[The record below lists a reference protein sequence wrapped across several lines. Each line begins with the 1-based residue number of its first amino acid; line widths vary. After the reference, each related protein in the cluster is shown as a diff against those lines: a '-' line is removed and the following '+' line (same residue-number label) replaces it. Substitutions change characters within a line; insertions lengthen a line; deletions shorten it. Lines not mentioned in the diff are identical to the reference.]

1 MADLSQQLRDYR
13 LTKRKE
19 KLATVGRIAGGI
31 LDIPLQG
38 GVSGSVRRWSPP
50 KEQPIS
56 NREKLAYELKNA
68 EKAQA
73 RSEKHKASIAR
84 SAKAVDASEAK
95 IAELEAGL
103 KGSMKLSESER
114 GKQEYWHN
122 LFASKRARGERL
134 SNPDML
140 DMFKDLDSVEPR
152 KFVQILNA
160 IDPSLYK
167 DLSGKGA
174 SKLVDGKLQEK
185 FKIKF
190 KEAETHEAIAEG
202 QLEQEK
208 ETLQRA
214 SDNLHRAEVGEIRHG
229 DGISGVDTGVDFSKS
244 PPSASQ
250 YATVGGSSI
259 DRIRALYDADPDNRK
274 DSQKQYE
281 ALYNDPKMRELA
293 EDLGLNPD
301 NSIQMDHF
309 IKTMTKAEKKAR
321 KLYAKARRKGWT
333 EQEMAAELKKS
344 NLYSDPEGLSNKHML
359 VEMQLSLLGVK
370 EPKAL
375 ATTLT
380 PEEIE
385 DVEEELTSEYEEEFD
400 ARKDA
405 EDLAVRGATEDQA
418 AESVAGRTAE
428 EQAEVDAGIAGQE
441 EENLQ
446 TQQNLAEGFNPD
458 DFSFKPDEAALG
470 FKTAP
475 GLDDADDSYEW
486 QGVPEE
492 ELSDTGRMTDDQKV
506 QAIQN
511 RWDQR
516 LENETDAQPFEL
528 AQPTDPDPF
537 ALPDK
542 DDEFNQDDFSISL
555 DSEPVVEDG
564 SGEAPKKNPPHGEP
578 GHIHRKD
585 VLHAQHLG
593 FIGAK
598 IQKLGKK
605 ASDYDFVYT
614 PIGTIAA
621 YPKGTYKGKSP
632 IRNDQVS
639 AAQLNSRS
647 FSSPSDYF
655 KDDDSPAAKPVP
667 LSFAQGRVPALQESL
682 NREQK
687 MAEALA
693 AAPEGPGQEDK
704 APPKTEEELE
714 QARRARTTGID
725 GTPATLR

>member
-68 EKAQA
+68 EKSQA

-103 KGSMKLSESER
+103 KGSMKLSESEA
-114 GKQEYWHN
+114 KLQERWHN

-140 DMFKDLDSVEPR
+140 DLFNAMDGLDPR

-174 SKLVDGKLQEK
+174 SSLVGGNLQERFKVK
-185 FKIKF
+185 FGEAKT
-190 KEAETHEAIAEG
+190 KEGLAINALET
-202 QLEQEK
+202 EK

-214 SDNLHRAEVGEIRHG
+214 NDNLHRAEVGEIRHG

-244 PPSASQ
+244 PPSAGQ
-250 YATVGGSSI
+250 YSAVGGSSI

-274 DSQKQYE
+274 DSQKQHA
-281 ALYNDPKMRELA
+281 ALAADPRMRELA

-321 KLYAKARRKGWT
+321 RLYAKARRKGWT

-344 NLYSDPEGLSNKHML
+344 SLYSDPEGLSNKHML

-370 EPKAL
+370 QPKAL

-400 ARKDA
+400 TRKDA

-428 EQAEVDAGIAGQE
+428 EQAEVDADIVGQE

-446 TQQNLAEGFNPD
+446 TQQDLAEEFNPD
-458 DFSFKPDEAALG
+458 DFSYNTDPSLQSDEAALG
-470 FKTAP
+470 FKTDP
-475 GLDDADDSYEW
+475 DLEDTPDTYKW

-492 ELSDTGRMTDDQKV
+492 D
-506 QAIQN
+506 
-511 RWDQR
+511 
-516 LENETDAQPFEL
+516 L
-528 AQPTDPDPF
+528 APRVPYEP
-537 ALPDK
+537 
-542 DDEFNQDDFSISL
+542 EFNPDDFSYKSNTDASTPPDKEQYVYDTRHGKFPDPATDTPEQTAAWDAYRETMLDGDLDEQFEASHGLRRAFGRPVISPEGVL
-555 DSEPVVEDG
+555 PPSTSKFAQGDAEGPSVQARKDSEAESDAAFLERHG
-564 SGEAPKKNPPHGEP
+564 MSRAEAEAAGYDPTT
-578 GHIHRKD
+578 
-585 VLHAQHLG
+585 LG
-593 FIGAK
+593 
-598 IQKLGKK
+598 Q
-605 ASDYDFVYT
+605 
-614 PIGTIAA
+614 P
-621 YPKGTYKGKSP
+621 
-632 IRNDQVS
+632 Q
-639 AAQLNSRS
+639 
-647 FSSPSDYF
+647 
-655 KDDDSPAAKPVP
+655 P
-667 LSFAQGRVPALQESL
+667 LSFTEPRVPALQRSL
-682 NREQK
+682 ATPTTPTTPSAEQRWS
-687 MAEALA
+687 EQRALLD
-693 AAPEGPGQEDK
+693 QN
-704 APPKTEEELE
+704 KTTSGEFLEEELR
-714 QARRARTTGID
+714 QHKTYPGPRTDID
-725 GTPATLR
+725 GNPI

>member
-73 RSEKHKASIAR
+73 RSALHKASIDTA
-84 SAKAVDASEAK
+84 AKSVAASNAK

-103 KGSMKLSESER
+103 QGSMKLSESER
-114 GKQEYWHN
+114 GKQEHWHN
-122 LFASKRARGERL
+122 LFASMRTRGER
-134 SNPDML
+134 PGTGDML

-167 DLSGKGA
+167 DLAGKGA
-174 SKLVDGKLQEK
+174 SDLVDGKLQEK

-274 DSQKQYE
+274 DSQKQYD

-293 EDLGLNPD
+293 DDMGLDPN

-321 KLYAKARRKGWT
+321 RLYAKARRKGWT
-333 EQEMAAELKKS
+333 DQEVAAELELDAA
-344 NLYSDPEGLSNKHML
+344 NIYSDPEGLSNKHML
-359 VEMQLSLLGVK
+359 VRMQLKLLGVK
-370 EPKAL
+370 QPEAL

-380 PEEIE
+380 PKEIK
-385 DVEEELTSEYEEEFD
+385 DVEAELISEYNREYD
-400 ARKDA
+400 ARRDEEGSERLGATPAQAEKAVADRTDA
-405 EDLAVRGATEDQA
+405 EQA
-418 AESVAGRTAE
+418 G
-428 EQAEVDAGIAGQE
+428 VDAAIARQE

-446 TQQNLAEGFNPD
+446 RQRDSAAEQAAEEEKAAAEYDPTTVGQPQPLADGTLMEEVTGEEDMAQQLQPAATSFGFGETRLGDRLGETLSKRQQMDVALERAETKDRQEQETQETFRKQMRGFMNPRPTG
-458 DFSFKPDEAALG
+458 FPDE
-470 FKTAP
+470 
-475 GLDDADDSYEW
+475 
-486 QGVPEE
+486 GV
-492 ELSDTGRMTDDQKV
+492 
-506 QAIQN
+506 
-511 RWDQR
+511 
-516 LENETDAQPFEL
+516 
-528 AQPTDPDPF
+528 
-537 ALPDK
+537 
-542 DDEFNQDDFSISL
+542 
-555 DSEPVVEDG
+555 
-564 SGEAPKKNPPHGEP
+564 
-578 GHIHRKD
+578 
-585 VLHAQHLG
+585 
-593 FIGAK
+593 
-598 IQKLGKK
+598 
-605 ASDYDFVYT
+605 
-614 PIGTIAA
+614 
-621 YPKGTYKGKSP
+621 
-632 IRNDQVS
+632 
-639 AAQLNSRS
+639 
-647 FSSPSDYF
+647 
-655 KDDDSPAAKPVP
+655 
-667 LSFAQGRVPALQESL
+667 
-682 NREQK
+682 
-687 MAEALA
+687 
-693 AAPEGPGQEDK
+693 
-704 APPKTEEELE
+704 
-714 QARRARTTGID
+714 
-725 GTPATLR
+725 

>member
-19 KLATVGRIAGGI
+19 KLKTVGRIAGGI

-68 EKAQA
+68 EKTQA
-73 RSEKHKASIAR
+73 RSEKHKASIAQ
-84 SAKAVDASEAK
+84 SAKAVVASEAK

-103 KGSMKLSESER
+103 KGSIKLSESEA
-114 GKQEYWHN
+114 KLQERWHN
-122 LFASKRARGERL
+122 RSESLRLGTPSGRL
-134 SNPDML
+134 SNTDMDEL
-140 DMFKDLDSVEPR
+140 FTAMDGIDPR

-174 SKLVDGKLQEK
+174 TDLASRPLQDRFKVK
-185 FKIKF
+185 FGQAKT
-190 KEAETHEAIAEG
+190 KEESAINALET
-202 QLEQEK
+202 EK

-214 SDNLHRAEVGEIRHG
+214 NDNLHRAEVGEIRHG

-244 PPSASQ
+244 PPSAGQ

-274 DSQKQYE
+274 DSQKQHE

-293 EDLGLNPD
+293 EDLGLSPD

-385 DVEEELTSEYEEEFD
+385 GVGEELTSEYEEEYD
-400 ARKDA
+400 ANY
-405 EDLAVRGATEDQA
+405 VYGATKEEA
-418 AESVAGRTAE
+418 AESVAGRTEE
-428 EQAEVDAGIAGQE
+428 EQVEVDAAVVGQE

-446 TQQNLAEGFNPD
+446 TQQDLAEEEEGQLSDEEFRARHGVYPLPDTPDTYKWQGVPEEDLAPRVPYDPDFNLDDVSFKKMAATDAEFNPD
-458 DFSFKPDEAALG
+458 DFSFKSNTDASTPPDKEQYVYDTRSGHSPDPKTDTPEQTAAWEAYRVTMLDGNMDEQFEASHAVRKAFGRPVISPEGVLPPSTSKFAQGDAEGPSVQARKDSEAESDAAFLERHGMSRAEAEAAG
-470 FKTAP
+470 YDPTTV
-475 GLDDADDSYEW
+475 G
-486 QGVPEE
+486 
-492 ELSDTGRMTDDQKV
+492 
-506 QAIQN
+506 
-511 RWDQR
+511 
-516 LENETDAQPFEL
+516 QP
-528 AQPTDPDPF
+528 Q
-537 ALPDK
+537 
-542 DDEFNQDDFSISL
+542 
-555 DSEPVVEDG
+555 
-564 SGEAPKKNPPHGEP
+564 
-578 GHIHRKD
+578 
-585 VLHAQHLG
+585 
-593 FIGAK
+593 
-598 IQKLGKK
+598 
-605 ASDYDFVYT
+605 
-614 PIGTIAA
+614 
-621 YPKGTYKGKSP
+621 
-632 IRNDQVS
+632 
-639 AAQLNSRS
+639 
-647 FSSPSDYF
+647 
-655 KDDDSPAAKPVP
+655 P
-667 LSFAQGRVPALQESL
+667 LSFTEGRVPALKAAL
-682 NREQK
+682 NKPTPTAATTPSTEQRWLDQRAI
-687 MAEALA
+687 M
-693 AAPEGPGQEDK
+693 DK
-704 APPKTEEELE
+704 NGTTSGEFLEEELRQHE
-714 QARRARTTGID
+714 TYPGPRTDID
-725 GTPATLR
+725 GNPVK